1 MKRFV
6 LFAVIVLVLLLI
18 ALLVFLFVFMR
29 TKPDSDADSLQRG
42 ASSSPGPDGRSAP
55 AQQTGALASEELPSG
70 LIAEVVR
77 VARGKDGLVEVRWRY
92 RNPTDKPITLCSNDE
107 GKRLA
112 AGVYCSSGGE
122 KHTPVEFPSGKRL
135 ASEIGWTTVP
145 PGKAVLFWAK
155 FDVPAENPHVAFF
168 VPGLLLPMEDLPV
181 GADEPPS
188 VTETPADVLAAGAH
202 VTGLMV
208 EVLRVRR
215 TPEDLVEVR
224 WRYRNPTDQHIH
236 LFSSTDAEAL
246 PSRVFL
252 VDDAARSEYPVH
264 RDADGVPTASRAAFT
279 TLAPGKSVTFFARF
293 PAPPET
299 SRSMTFYVPDTP
311 PLADLTIE

>member
-1 MKRFV
+1 MKRVV
-6 LFAVIVLVLLLI
+6 LFAAIVLVLLLI
-18 ALLVFLFVFMR
+18 ALLVFLLFFMWM
-29 TKPDSDADSLQRG
+29 KPDSGAGSLQRD
-42 ASSSPGPDGRSAP
+42 ASSSPEPDDRSAP
-55 AQQTGALASEELPSG
+55 AQQTDALASEELQSG

-77 VARGKDGLVEVRWRY
+77 VARGRDGLVEVRWRY

-135 ASEIGWTTVP
+135 ASEIGWTTVS
-145 PGKAVLFWAK
+145 PGKSVVFWAK

-181 GADEPPS
+181 AADEPPS
-188 VTETPADVLAAGAH
+188 VTETPGDVLAAGAH
-202 VTGLMV
+202 VTGLVV

-215 TPEDLVEVR
+215 TPENLVEVR
-224 WRYRNPTDQHIH
+224 WRYRNPTDQGIQ
-236 LFSSTDAEAL
+236 LFSSTEAEAL

-252 VDDAARSEYPVH
+252 VDDAARSEYLVH
-264 RDADGVPTASRAAFT
+264 RDADGVPTASRGAFT
-279 TLAPGKSVTFFARF
+279 VVAPGKSVTFFARF

-299 SRSMTFYVPDTP
+299 SKSITFYVPDTP
-311 PLADLTIE
+311 PLTGLTID